1 MGGRFSSLTTRG
13 RAFLAAGVAA
23 AVCAVALGQKDL
35 LRVAV
40 FLLALP
46 VVTVLVVTRTRYRIA
61 ASRTIEPVRVQVGEQ
76 ATVRL
81 RLENVGRMPT
91 GLLLLEDQVPY
102 LLGSRPRFVLDRM
115 SARWRRD
122 VTYPVRSEA
131 RGRFTV
137 GPLTL
142 RVTDPFGLVELSRS
156 FRSQEV
162 FLVTPRVYALPAA
175 KAAGEWSSSG
185 EHNQRAASADGE
197 EDVTVREY
205 REGDDLRRVHW
216 RSSARRGE
224 LMVRREEQPW
234 QSRATVFLDT
244 RRIGHR
250 GSGATSS
257 FEWAVSAAGSVGV
270 HLLRRGFSVRLLTDA
285 GASVLA
291 TARESGPTVES
302 EGQILDAL
310 AVVAPSSIGHLSQTS
325 LTAANDGSHG
335 LLVAVLGVVTPAEA
349 QALVQARQR
358 SSAAFAI
365 VVDTPSWAAGNE
377 RSPQAMAEQLAESVR
392 MLRRGGW
399 RVSVVRHGTT
409 VPAAW
414 AQLMLGEDGAGPR
427 SPGSASSSASP
438 ASPGS
443 APSSASPASPA
454 SSPAPAAAAG
464 PLAGVAND
472 SPTPPAVAPTV
483 REETW
488 GGQAS

>member
-102 LLGSRPRFVLDRM
+102 LLGSKPRFVLDRM
-115 SARWRRD
+115 SARWCRD

-142 RVTDPFGLVELSRS
+142 RVTDPFGLVEMSRS

-162 FLVTPRVYALPAA
+162 FLVTPRVHALPSA
-175 KAAGEWSSSG
+175 KAGGEWSSSG
-185 EHNQRAASADGE
+185 EHNQRAVSADGE

-205 REGDDLRRVHW
+205 RDGDDLRRVHW

-244 RRIGHR
+244 RRISHR

-291 TARESGPTVES
+291 TARESGPSVES

-325 LTAANDGSHG
+325 LTASSDGSHG

-358 SSAAFAI
+358 SSTAFAI
-365 VVDTPSWAAGNE
+365 VLDTPSWAAGNE
-377 RSPQAMAEQLAESVR
+377 RSPQAVAEQLAESVR

-399 RVSVVRHGTT
+399 RVCVVRHGTS

-414 AQLMLGEDGAGPR
+414 AQLMLGDEA
-427 SPGSASSSASP
+427 ASP
-438 ASPGS
+438 L
-443 APSSASPASPA
+443 
-454 SSPAPAAAAG
+454 SSPAAEGSPAASAAPG
-464 PLAGVAND
+464 AANRPLAAVAND
-472 SPTPPAVAPTV
+472 SPTPPAAVSAPTSAPAAG
-483 REETW
+483 EESTR
-488 GGQAS
+488 GQAS